1 MRPPITSER
10 IAELRAF
17 YDLPDHVRA
26 GADPHF
32 GRFLVDACDH
42 VTELL
47 AEVDRLRAELG
58 RYDAMV
64 GDHARW
70 FRLQERERVL
80 AFLRAEYDTDSV
92 RDAVESIERGEHA
105 PEEAP

>member
-1 MRPPITSER
+1 MSAPLTEER

-17 YDLPDHVRA
+17 YALPDDVRA

-32 GRFLVDACDH
+32 GRFLVEACDH

-47 AEVDRLRAELG
+47 AEVERLRAELG

-64 GDHARW
+64 RDHARW
-70 FRLQERERVL
+70 FRLQERELVVT
-80 AFLRAEYDTDSV
+80 FLRDLPSV
-92 RDAVESIERGEHA
+92 LLDEAAGRIERGEHV
-105 PEEAP
+105 PEEGA